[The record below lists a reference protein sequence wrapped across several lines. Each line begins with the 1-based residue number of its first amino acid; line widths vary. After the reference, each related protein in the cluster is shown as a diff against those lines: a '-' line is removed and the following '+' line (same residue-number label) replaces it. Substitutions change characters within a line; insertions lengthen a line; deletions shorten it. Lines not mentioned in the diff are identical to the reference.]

1 VNAVEIRS
9 PVTPEAIAE
18 AAAVVRR
25 GELVAFP
32 TETVYGLGADATSDA
47 AVAAVFAV
55 KDRPRFNPLIVHVS
69 DHEAAEALADFDD
82 RARFLAGKFWP
93 GPLTLVLPRRADS
106 GLSLLVSAGLDTVAI
121 RVPAHSLAQAL
132 LTAANRPIAA
142 PSANPS
148 GAVSPT
154 TAAHVAEALGDRIA
168 MILDGGPCRV
178 GLESTVLDLTG
189 SSPVLLR
196 PGGLATE
203 SIERFLGPLAPAGDG
218 APRSPGMLARHYA
231 PGLPLRLCAYTAQP
245 GEALLAFGPG
255 ADDADLNLSRDGDV
269 QEAAANLF
277 AMLRV
282 LDQQTFSAIAVMPVP
297 ERGLGRAINDRLRR
311 AANSAEADD
320 DWNED
325 RGPAAPCVLPGI
337 ENDEDQA

>member
-1 VNAVEIRS
+1 MSAAETRF

-18 AAAVVRR
+18 AAALIRR
-25 GELVAFP
+25 GGLVAFP

-69 DHEAAEALADFDD
+69 DTDAAEALAAFDD

-154 TAAHVAEALGDRIA
+154 TAAHVAEALGDRVA
-168 MILDGGPCRV
+168 MILDGGRCRV
-178 GLESTVLDLTG
+178 GVESTVVDLTG
-189 SSPVLLR
+189 GSPVLLR

-203 SIERFLGPLAPAGDG
+203 AISV
-218 APRSPGMLARHYA
+218 SSARW
-231 PGLPLRLCAYTAQP
+231 R
-245 GEALLAFGPG
+245 
-255 ADDADLNLSRDGDV
+255 
-269 QEAAANLF
+269 
-277 AMLRV
+277 
-282 LDQQTFSAIAVMPVP
+282 
-297 ERGLGRAINDRLRR
+297 RR
-311 AANSAEADD
+311 AAARLARRACSPATTRRDCRCASAPTPPNRARRCWLSD
-320 DWNED
+320 
-325 RGPAAPCVLPGI
+325 PVPTMPISTSAATATSTRRRPICSRC
-337 ENDEDQA
+337 